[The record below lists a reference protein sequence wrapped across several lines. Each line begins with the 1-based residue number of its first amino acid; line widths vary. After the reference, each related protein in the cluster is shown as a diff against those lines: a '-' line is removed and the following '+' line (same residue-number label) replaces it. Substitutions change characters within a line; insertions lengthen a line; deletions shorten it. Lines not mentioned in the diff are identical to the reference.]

1 MGNLKLVKNKKGL
14 SPIFA
19 VLILIAITVIAGIV
33 VYMYSSG
40 YLATMFG
47 GGTTGQEKV
56 AIQAI
61 ECSTGTAT
69 VYAKSVGGGTVTI
82 TDCIIKDA
90 SGNTK
95 SVIKLGASVELP
107 SNGDMKDFTITDAAL
122 TSGETFTITLV
133 SKSGNQFVSPSFKVP

>member
-1 MGNLKLVKNKKGL
+1 MGSLKFVKNKKGL

-56 AIQAI
+56 AIQAV
-61 ECSTGTAT
+61 ESSADTAT

-82 TDCIIKDA
+82 TDYIIKDA

-95 SVIKLGASVELP
+95 SAKKLTTVVELLAD
-107 SNGDMKDFTITDAAL
+107 GTMETINISDGAL
-122 TSGETFTITLV
+122 NPGETFTITLV
-133 SKSGNQFVSPSFKVP
+133 SKSGNQFVSPSFKVS